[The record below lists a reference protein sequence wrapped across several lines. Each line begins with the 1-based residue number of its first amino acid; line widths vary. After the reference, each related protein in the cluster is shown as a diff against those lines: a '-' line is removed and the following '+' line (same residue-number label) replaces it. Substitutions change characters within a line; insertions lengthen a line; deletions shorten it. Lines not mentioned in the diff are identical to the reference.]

1 MDKKLKQ
8 ALRNLT
14 AKDVQTFPATV
25 TAVDKTQRVV
35 SVRDTDDFVFDDVR
49 ISSVVD
55 DSNKVVQYP
64 AVGST
69 VLISRIGDDDN
80 TFFIAAFGEVES
92 IAGQIGDAEFHIDAL
107 GYKIDRAD
115 ENLKQVLTDF
125 QDEVGKLCDELNK
138 VVVSIGVTPNVA
150 AIAAIKQEITQVQK
164 TRLEKILK

>member
-1 MDKKLKQ
+1 MDKKLKE

-25 TAVDKTQRVV
+25 TAVDKTQHVV
-35 SVRDTDDFVFDDVR
+35 SVQDTDDFVFDDVR
-49 ISSVVD
+49 LSSVID
-55 DSNKVVQYP
+55 NGNKIVQYP
-64 AVGST
+64 AVGTT

-80 TFFIAAFGEVES
+80 TFFVAAFGEVES

-150 AIAAIKQEITQVQK
+150 AITAIKQEITQAQK

>member
-1 MDKKLKQ
+1 MDKKLKE

-25 TAVDKTQRVV
+25 TAVDKTQHVV
-35 SVRDTDDFVFDDVR
+35 SVQDTDDFVFDDVR
-49 ISSVVD
+49 LSSVID
-55 DSNKVVQYP
+55 NGNKIVQYP
-64 AVGST
+64 AVGTT

-80 TFFIAAFGEVES
+80 TFFVAAFGEVES

-125 QDEVGKLCDELNK
+125 QDEVGKLCDEINK

-150 AIAAIKQEITQVQK
+150 AITAIKQEITQAQK

>member
-1 MDKKLKQ
+1 MDKKLKE

-25 TAVDKTQRVV
+25 TAVDKTQHVV
-35 SVRDTDDFVFDDVR
+35 SVQDTDDFVFDDVR
-49 ISSVVD
+49 LSSVID
-55 DSNKVVQYP
+55 NGNKIVQYP
-64 AVGST
+64 AVGTT

-80 TFFIAAFGEVES
+80 TFFVAAFGEVES

-115 ENLKQVLTDF
+115 ENLKQLLTDF

-150 AIAAIKQEITQVQK
+150 AIAAIKQEITQAQK